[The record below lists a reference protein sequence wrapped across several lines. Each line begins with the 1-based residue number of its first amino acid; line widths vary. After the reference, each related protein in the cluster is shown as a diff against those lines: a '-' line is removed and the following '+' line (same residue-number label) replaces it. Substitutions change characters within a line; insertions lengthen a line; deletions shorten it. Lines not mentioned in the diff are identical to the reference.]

1 MPAFI
6 VELPPSGGKTLIGAS
21 DSFVVFAL
29 DAADARAVAANH
41 VSGDSDALWNSAQ
54 TTVTQIVVGTTLP
67 ADYELE
73 VLIHNDGAGAGIAIP
88 AVYRARGG
96 AGNVALA
103 QGGVVGAAAG
113 ATYADDEIV
122 TAVGGTFTRAAT
134 WRVTGQTGG
143 AVDTVELE
151 DPGEYT
157 ILPDM
162 NEIVTTTGGAGDGN
176 LTIDGVAALAE
187 SYEVLLGQMVTL
199 LNGDPEIAG
208 AKCEMSEG
216 LAGPRLFTVA
226 AIADDIGDSTVL
238 IRLGSPH
245 AGDIPS
251 LVGAIVDGG
260 IAGAVLT
267 FALPALGATTTV
279 MPTVLRTLKSGN

>member
-1 MPAFI
+1 MPAFL
-6 VELPPSGGKTLIGAS
+6 VELPVSGGKTLIGAS

-29 DAADARAVAANH
+29 NAADARAAAANH

-54 TTVTQIVVGTTLP
+54 TTVTEIVAGTTLP

-73 VLIHNDGAGAGIAIP
+73 VLIHQNAGAGIAIP

-96 AGNVALA
+96 AGNNALA
-103 QGGVVGAAAG
+103 SAVVGAAAG

-122 TAVGGTFTRAAT
+122 TCVGGTFTRAAT
-134 WRVTGQTGG
+134 FRVVAQTGG
-143 AVDTVELE
+143 AVDTVEVE

-157 ILPDM
+157 VLPTLD
-162 NEIVTTTGGAGDGN
+162 EIVTTTGGAGDGN
-176 LTIDGVAALAE
+176 LTLDGVAAGEE

-208 AKCEMSEG
+208 AKVEMSDS
-216 LAGPRLFTVA
+216 LLGPRIFTIA
-226 AIADDIGDSTVL
+226 AIADDIGDSTVQV
-238 IRLGSPH
+238 RLGSPH

-251 LVGAIVDGG
+251 LVGAIVHEG

-267 FALPALGATTTV
+267 FALPALGASTTV
-279 MPTVLRTLKSGN
+279 MPVVLRTLKSGN